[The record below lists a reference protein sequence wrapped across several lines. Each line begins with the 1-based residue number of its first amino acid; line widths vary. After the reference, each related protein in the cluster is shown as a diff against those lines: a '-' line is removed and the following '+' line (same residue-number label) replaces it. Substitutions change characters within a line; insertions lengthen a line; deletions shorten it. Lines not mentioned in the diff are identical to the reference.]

1 MTCFGHLSR
10 RRPGKRT
17 NRKQNI
23 SIESME
29 SRVLLSGNALTDAGD
44 AVETDDFDQTFTGSH
59 EKDRIRTG
67 SGSQYATGGNGND
80 HFFSFGDAG
89 EPDPAQ
95 TDGADGRINLAV
107 TDGVADDVFN
117 GGAGADTFEFLPLI
131 NATQEVIDQYQSHNT
146 GRVNWAGVAGE
157 NDNVHDHWVEGIGN
171 DTILD
176 FNKAQGDKIKI
187 TGHTANLVS
196 ITNGEDDGG
205 AYSLI
210 TIKSEQGAAGA
221 HDDDPLGTIKVYGDP
236 VTEDDIT
243 VTAGVTYGMNRLREA
258 DRLAK
263 DNGGGKRVVI
273 SSTDGFEFDGTGR
286 VADLVTTGR
295 GSQDIDTGAGNDRIM
310 SYGDAGEPDPAQTD
324 GADGRVNDSVDPDL
338 ADDTYRGGQG
348 RDVFRFRP
356 LINAKD
362 DILAKHTRSNGTVNW
377 RRVAGENDNVHDH
390 WVEGIGNDTIL
401 EFSQA
406 DGDQI
411 RIEGH
416 TATIRSI
423 SQGEDEGGTFTL
435 ITIFSDQGG
444 AGAHDGDDLGT
455 LKVYG
460 DAVTEDDIVVKAGV
474 FYGVDRLDR
483 VDEGDNGAAI
493 ADGLYGS
500 ASEYFQQYSPDY
512 EAEHT
517 FTGSNRNDRIRAGA
531 GQQVVLGNEGRDH
544 LISMADAGE
553 PDPAQTDGA
562 NGRVNDPV
570 ADGLADDIFTGG
582 SGADTFEFV
591 ALINAK
597 SEVLDQF
604 RSHNT
609 GSVNWGRVAGEND
622 NVHDHWVEGIGN
634 DVITDFSSSEGD
646 RIKLTG
652 HTMTLGGITY
662 GEDDGG
668 AYSLITIYS
677 EQGAAG
683 AHDDDPLGTIKAYG
697 ERVTE
702 EDITIRKTNYGMD
715 RLEAADLLA
724 DDNGGGKRSV
734 ISGTDGDTF
743 VGGGRVTDF
752 VTLGR
757 GSQTI
762 DTGAGNDRFV
772 VYGDAGEPDPAQT
785 DGADGRVNDPV
796 DPDLADDVLRGG
808 QGKDVFKFRPLLNA
822 KDEIIAKH
830 TRGNG
835 RINWR
840 GVAGEN
846 GNVHD
851 HWVEGIGNDTILDY
865 SAADGDQIRIEGHT
879 ATIADIQ
886 NGEDEGGAYTLIIIV
901 SDQGGAGAHD
911 GDSLGSL
918 KVYGDAVTA
927 DDIVVTAGVFYGVD
941 RLDWVDEHD
950 NSEAREE
957 GLYGM
962 TSGDDGEADEDE
974 NTVVAAAPAAQNL
987 EVMALI
993 GTDSNGNPQWASAVA
1008 DGGDG
1013 DGGNDGQNQDTDGI
1027 VLLVQTAI

>member
-1 MTCFGHLSR
+1 M
-10 RRPGKRT
+10 
-17 NRKQNI
+17 
-23 SIESME
+23 
-29 SRVLLSGNALTDAGD
+29 LLSGNALSDAGD
-44 AVETDDFDQTFTGSH
+44 AVETDDFDQTFSGSRQRD
-59 EKDRIRTG
+59 KIRTG
-67 SGSQYATGGNGND
+67 SGSQFAAGGRGND
-80 HFFSFGDAG
+80 HFLSFGDAG

-95 TDGADGRINLAV
+95 TDGADGRINPAV
-107 TDGVADDVFN
+107 PDGVADDVFH
-117 GGAGADTFEFLPLI
+117 GGDGADTFEFVPLI
-131 NATQEVIDQYQSHNT
+131 NATAEVIEQYQSHNT
-146 GRVNWAGVAGE
+146 GRVNWARVAGE

-176 FNKAQGDKIKI
+176 FNKAQGDTIKI
-187 TGHTANLVS
+187 TGHTANLVG
-196 ITNGEDDGG
+196 ITSGEDDGG

-236 VTEDDIT
+236 VTADDVT
-243 VTAGVTYGMNRLREA
+243 VNAAPTYGMERLSEA

-263 DNGGGKRVVI
+263 DNGGGKRTI
-273 SSTDGFEFDGTGR
+273 NSNTDGFEFDGTGR
-286 VADLVTTGR
+286 VKDLVTTGL
-295 GSQDIDTGAGNDRIM
+295 GSQVINAGAGNDHIV

-324 GADGRVNDSVDPDL
+324 GADGRVNDPVDPDL
-338 ADDTYRGGQG
+338 ADDTFRGGQG
-348 RDVFRFRP
+348 RDLFRFRP
-356 LINAKD
+356 LLNAKD
-362 DILAKHTRSNGTVNW
+362 EILAKHTRANGSVNW
-377 RRVAGENDNVHDH
+377 RRVAGENNNVHDH

-406 DGDQI
+406 DGDSI

-423 SQGEDEGGTFTL
+423 EQGADDGGAFTL
-435 ITIFSDQGG
+435 ITIYSNQGG
-444 AGAHDGDDLGT
+444 AGAHDGDDLGSI
-455 LKVYG
+455 KVYG
-460 DAVTEDDIVVKAGV
+460 DAVTQDDITVNAGV

-483 VDEGDNGAAI
+483 LDEIDNGDAI
-493 ADGLYGS
+493 EDGLYGS
-500 ASEYFQQYSPDY
+500 TSEYFTEYSPDY

-531 GQQVVLGNEGRDH
+531 GQQIVLGNEGRDH
-544 LISMADAGE
+544 LISLADAGE
-553 PDPAQTDGA
+553 PDPAQTNGA
-562 NGRVNDPV
+562 DGRVNDAV

-597 SEVLDQF
+597 NEVLDQF
-604 RSHNT
+604 RNHNS

-652 HTMTLGGITY
+652 HTMTLAGITY

-697 ERVTE
+697 EQVTE
-702 EDITIRKTNYGMD
+702 ADITITKTNYGMD

-724 DDNGGGKRSV
+724 DDNGGGKRVV

-743 VGGGRVTDF
+743 VGSGRVTDF

-757 GSQTI
+757 GSQTV

-772 VYGDAGEPDPAQT
+772 IYGDAGEPDPAQT
-785 DGADGRVNDPV
+785 DGADGRVNDPI
-796 DPDLADDVLRGG
+796 DADEANDVVRGG
-808 QGKDVFKFRPLLNA
+808 QGKDVFRFRPLLNA

-830 TRGNG
+830 TRANG

-879 ATIADIQ
+879 ATIAEIQ
-886 NGEDEGGAYTLIIIV
+886 QGEDAGGAYTLIIIV

-918 KVYGDAVTA
+918 KVYGDAVA
-927 DDIVVTAGVFYGVD
+927 EADIVVKAGVFFGVD

-950 NSEAREE
+950 NSDAREE
-957 GLYGM
+957 GLYGD
-962 TSGDDGEADEDE
+962 TSGEGDDDDDNV
-974 NTVVAAAPAAQNL
+974 NTAVASAPAAQNP

-993 GTDSNGNPQWASAVA
+993 GTNSDGEPQWASAVA
-1008 DGGDG
+1008 EGGD
-1013 DGGNDGQNQDTDGI
+1013 DAASDDGQNQETDGL
-1027 VLLVQTAI
+1027 VLLVQTAV